1 MKLNWKVIVSFW
13 GALLM
18 INGVF
23 MFFAILPGVL
33 MHNDSGW
40 KALLISGVINIF
52 IPQERQLR
60 ACD

>member
-1 MKLNWKVIVSFW
+1 MKLNWKVIVSIW

-18 INGVF
+18 INGVL

-33 MHNDSGW
+33 MHNDSVW

-52 IPQERQLR
+52 IG
-60 ACD
+60 

>member
-18 INGVF
+18 LNGVF
-23 MFFAILPGVL
+23 MFIAIIPGVL
-33 MHNDSGW
+33 MHNDFGW

-52 IPQERQLR
+52 IGGLM
-60 ACD
+60 